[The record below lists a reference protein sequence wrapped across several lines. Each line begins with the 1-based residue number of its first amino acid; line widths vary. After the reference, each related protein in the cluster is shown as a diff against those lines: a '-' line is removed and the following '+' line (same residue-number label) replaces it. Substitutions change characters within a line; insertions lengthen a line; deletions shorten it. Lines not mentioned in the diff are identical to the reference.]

1 MTTGNPYPESGYA
14 GSTPMGGQP
23 AAQSGVD
30 VGQMSV
36 GELVGKVTT
45 DLSTLM
51 RQEFALAKAE
61 LSEEAKKASKG
72 AVSLGAAGYL
82 GYLASLFAS
91 LTIMFL
97 LDLVMP
103 LWAAAL
109 IVTAVYGLIAFV
121 LFTKG
126 KKQMKTV
133 DPTPRQTV
141 ETLKEE
147 VLWAKDPRRYGPR
160 SRPPARPCRPT
171 WTT

>member
-14 GSTPMGGQP
+14 GSTQVGAPGAGT
-23 AAQSGVD
+23 SGGVD
-30 VGQMSV
+30 VSQLSV

-61 LSEEAKKASKG
+61 LTEEAKKAGKG
-72 AVSLGAAGYL
+72 AGALGAAGYL
-82 GYLASLFAS
+82 GH
-91 LTIMFL
+91 LTALLTTTLLVVL
-97 LDLVMP
+97 LDLFLP
-103 LWAAAL
+103 LWAAVL

-121 LFTKG
+121 LFSKG

-141 ETLKEE
+141 ETLKED
-147 VLWAKDPRRYGPR
+147 VQWAKDQTR
-160 SRPPARPCRPT
+160 
-171 WTT
+171 

>member
-14 GSTPMGGQP
+14 GSTQIGAPTGGSTGGSTG
-23 AAQSGVD
+23 AGGVD
-30 VGQMSV
+30 ISQVSV

-61 LSEEAKKASKG
+61 LTEEAKKAGKG
-72 AVSLGAAGYL
+72 AGALGAAGYL
-82 GYLASLFAS
+82 GYLASIFAS

-97 LDLVMP
+97 LDLVVP

-109 IVTAVYGLIAFV
+109 IVTALYGLIAFV
-121 LFTKG
+121 LFSKG

-141 ETLKEE
+141 ETLKED
-147 VLWAKDPRRYGPR
+147 VQWAKDQTR
-160 SRPPARPCRPT
+160 
-171 WTT
+171 